1 MQEETLIQWDSEL
14 KSKQPDVRFFY
25 HICKRSIN
33 QQIHIW
39 TVGISKWSTDT
50 LYTVEFPS
58 GSYRRTLPFQI
69 G

>member
-33 QQIHIW
+33 QQIHI
-39 TVGISKWSTDT
+39 
-50 LYTVEFPS
+50 
-58 GSYRRTLPFQI
+58 
-69 G
+69 